1 MSAPVDQMSCPARL
15 RMCVSYPSSKHGVRV
30 QCHNASRRCPS
41 IVVRRLARRSF
52 FFFFRL
58 RGPRY
63 GAALASWPRGNRPE
77 GPTPRFIAA
86 GRALGLV
93 ASRAS
98 LHTAR
103 KRAGATTTLSEPQ
116 CAHGISLLVRTGSP
130 PTVTRVVY
138 SPPPCI
144 GFGEHA
150 RPWVIPHLTT
160 R

>member
-1 MSAPVDQMSCPARL
+1 MALRL
-15 RMCVSYPSSKHGVRV
+15 RVGHGG
-30 QCHNASRRCPS
+30 
-41 IVVRRLARRSF
+41 RRS
-52 FFFFRL
+52 
-58 RGPRY
+58 
-63 GAALASWPRGNRPE
+63 E